1 MQEYSIPVFATGRVL
16 RKESMENIRDFP
28 RDFSDAV
35 YADYSDGIIGGFDI
49 AYDGGAATEENLR
62 VSGGALKKNGVIF
75 VLKEMT
81 AAFDSFDKNIC
92 LKLCFGDISK
102 TEDFLKT
109 GFGLKADSVF
119 DTAENEIELARF
131 RLAKGAKLRKKH
143 EYKGVEDF
151 TTPDNTLNLV
161 HVKYSGLDSPTF
173 SPALLRIF
181 AKEIAVSRDIA
192 DVSFGLLCLSGDIIH
207 KDCIL
212 QYLGIRLGRD
222 FDRDIT
228 NQAIHAALIEIVKK
242 RGAPSAVRKT
252 GGPVL
257 FG

>member
-1 MQEYSIPVFATGRVL
+1 MQEYSIPVFAAGRVL

-28 RDFSDAV
+28 RDFLDAV
-35 YADYSDGIIGGFDI
+35 YAGYSDGIITGFDI
-49 AYDGGAATEENLR
+49 TYDGDAREDNLR
-62 VSGGALKKNGVIF
+62 VSGGVLKKNGGIF

-81 AAFDSFDKNIC
+81 SVFDAFDKNIC
-92 LKLCFGDISK
+92 LKLCFGDVSI

-109 GFGLKADSVF
+109 GVEIKTDSVLE
-119 DTAENEIELARF
+119 TGENEIELARF

-143 EYKGVEDF
+143 EYKGVDDF

-181 AKEIAVSRDIA
+181 AREIAVSRDIA
-192 DVSFGLLCLSGDIIH
+192 DVSFALLCLSGDTVH

-212 QYLGIRLGRD
+212 QYLGIRLSRD

-242 RGAPSAVRKT
+242 RGVPSAARKT

>member
-1 MQEYSIPVFATGRVL
+1 M
-16 RKESMENIRDFP
+16 
-28 RDFSDAV
+28 DAV
-35 YADYSDGIIGGFDI
+35 YAGYSDGIIGGFDI
-49 AYDGGAATEENLR
+49 TYDGGVQGENLR
-62 VSGGALKKNGVIF
+62 VSGGALKKNGEIF

-81 AAFDSFDKNIC
+81 SVFDAFDKNIC
-92 LKLCFGDISK
+92 LKLCFCGDSK

-109 GFGLKADSVF
+109 GVEIKTDPVLE
-119 DTAENEIELARF
+119 TAENEIELARF

-143 EYKGVEDF
+143 EYKGVDDF
-151 TTPDNTLNLV
+151 TTSDNTLNLV

-173 SPALLRIF
+173 SPTLLRIF

-192 DVSFGLLCLSGDIIH
+192 DVSFALLCLSGNTIH

-212 QYLGIRLGRD
+212 QYLGTRLNRD
-222 FDRDIT
+222 FDRNIT
-228 NQAIHAALIEIVKK
+228 NQGIYAALIEIVKK